1 MVTKPSARCARPAQ
15 VCEGVIT
22 PPPPLFFNKLGSRF
36 EGLRYMEYVG
46 SSGMKLSMRSVN
58 TYLLTV
64 YSAPGTV
71 LGAGDP
77 NIS

>member
-1 MVTKPSARCARPAQ
+1 MVTKPSAQRVRPAQ

-22 PPPPLFFNKLGSRF
+22 PPPSFFNKLGSRF

-46 SSGMKLSMRSVN
+46 SSVMKLSMRSVN